1 MVFSVSGYR
10 TIMESKVFSNISLSE
25 KYSRVCKGWNRINKK
40 GTKIDRI
47 MRVKIGK
54 RRKTEVRGGLAELQ
68 RRGMKITNYSETNVR
83 RERDND

>member
-54 RRKTEVRGGLAELQ
+54 ARLRTISLGNPYHYVT
-68 RRGMKITNYSETNVR
+68 I
-83 RERDND
+83 